1 MAEPLRRKLSQELN
15 VLNGMALLLCVGYVL
30 LVFFAYLFGSLFL
43 RGAAVLVGV
52 SVFAWLVVSRRIT
65 VELALPLLLLAS
77 SVIGIALLNS
87 SQSEYR
93 SLFLILVVISSAAIA
108 WLAFEERLTFE
119 VFELPFFVLL
129 LFTFYLVVLGGYGA
143 FEFNSLLA
151 GSSRNVYSSILIAC
165 AFSYYLSRVYRGQP
179 IPVWPFFLLLLLSF
193 PVYSRSGILIA
204 GALLFMV
211 LVRKGASALVLF
223 FMISL
228 VLIGASG
235 EYLTDVFLNYT
246 NFDKGLE
253 TERYDI
259 WSGYFYSLNLNS
271 FFAGVPLDSVSIV
284 DAYGGNP
291 HNAFIR
297 LHALWGVGVLLFL
310 GILAYSFFRMVEDGR
325 YDFAFMLLLVVAR
338 AFFDIVFFFNLA
350 DFFVFPLVF
359 YFAFRGFFKSQYSR
373 GQIA

>member
-1 MAEPLRRKLSQELN
+1 MAEPLRRRLSQELN
-15 VLNGMALLLCVGYVL
+15 VVNGMALLLCVGYVL
-30 LVFFAYLFGSLFL
+30 LVFFAYLFGSIFL
-43 RGAAVLVGV
+43 RGATVLVGV
-52 SVFAWLVVSRRIT
+52 SVCAWLVVSRRIS
-65 VELALPLLLLAS
+65 VELVLPLLLLAS

-87 SQSEYR
+87 SESEYR

-108 WLAFEERLTFE
+108 WLAFDERLTFE

-129 LFTFYLVVLGGYGA
+129 FFTLYLVVFWRYGA
-143 FEFNSLLA
+143 FEFNGLLS

-165 AFSYYLSRVYRGQP
+165 ALGYYLSRVYRGQP

-211 LVRKGASALVLF
+211 LVRKGASTFVPF

-228 VLIGASG
+228 VLVGASG
-235 EYLTDVFLNYT
+235 EYLTEVFLNYT
-246 NFDKGLE
+246 NFDKGLK

-271 FFAGVPLDSVSIV
+271 FLAGSSLDSVAIV
-284 DAYGGNP
+284 DEYGGNP

-310 GILAYSFFRMVEDGR
+310 VMLAFSFFRMVEDGR

-373 GQIA
+373 GEIA